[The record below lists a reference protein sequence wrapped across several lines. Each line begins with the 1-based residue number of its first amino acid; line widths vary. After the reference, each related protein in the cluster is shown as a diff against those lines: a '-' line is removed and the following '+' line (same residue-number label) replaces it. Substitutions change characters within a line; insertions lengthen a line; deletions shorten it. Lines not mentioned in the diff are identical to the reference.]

1 MARITGKLRDRNRF
15 TKKYPFV
22 RAPKR
27 EVLESTGTIIM
38 EFITLEFSNEDTKTG
53 DYETP
58 FTDLHFRVL
67 LSPRDTTAED
77 SANVSLVVDS
87 SSSASTV
94 RVNASAPFT
103 GVVDVIAIKVIEEA

>member
-27 EVLESTGTIIM
+27 EILESTGTIIL
-38 EFITLEFSNEDTKTG
+38 EFLSLEFSNEDTKTG

-58 FTDLHFRVL
+58 FTDSDFRVL

-77 SANVSLVVDS
+77 SANVSLVVDNVS
-87 SSSASTV
+87 NTTTV
-94 RVNASAPFT
+94 KVNASAPFT
-103 GVVDVIAIKVIEEA
+103 GIVDVIAIKVEET